1 MKIDSSQKSCAR
13 GVARGGFIRKY
24 VGTGLKYI
32 IPLAVSVALI
42 YWLFKKVNFHEVME
56 TIHDGCDFFWIGVM
70 MLITMGSH
78 MIRGVRW
85 GMQLRSVGVHR
96 MPAVCEWCT
105 IWGAYALNL
114 LFPQLGEGWRCVYV
128 SRREK
133 APLSTVIGTDV
144 GDRGSDF
151 VVIVILFAVA
161 LVVAHPQI
169 MDFVT
174 RYSFGRD
181 IDKAA
186 HSFWLWV
193 TVGALLAVFW
203 AVCHYLKYY
212 RWVSRLDKNLD
223 NVWQG
228 IKVIFTMKQRFAY
241 LVLTLC
247 IWTCYFLETYCCFL
261 AFPFTR
267 RLMEEPGMAYGLLPG
282 LVVFVFG
289 SCSMAVP
296 SNGGLGPWNIAV
308 IFALSLFGISNT
320 EGTAYSMVMWSMQS
334 LTYIVLGIFSA
345 IYFSVTS
352 KKDAV
357 NIRPTSGNATEDPR

>member
-1 MKIDSSQKSCAR
+1 MKDTNTLPPSS
-13 GVARGGFIRKY
+13 
-24 VGTGLKYI
+24 GTTPAGKHENLLKRYIGSGLKYI
-32 IPLAVSVALI
+32 IPLAISVCLVV
-42 YWLFKKVNFHEVME
+42 WLFSKVDFHEVMH
-56 TIHDGCDFFWIGVM
+56 TIRDGCDFFWIGVM
-70 MLITMGSH
+70 MVITAGSH

-85 GMQLRSVGVHR
+85 GLQLRAAGVPR
-96 MPAVCEWCT
+96 MPVVCEWCT

-114 LFPQLGEGWRCVYV
+114 VFPQLGEGWRCVYV

-151 VVIVILFAVA
+151 VVIIVLFALA
-161 LVVAHPQI
+161 LVVSHPEI
-169 MDFVT
+169 EDFIT

-181 IDKAA
+181 IDDLA

-193 TVGALLAVFW
+193 GAGTIIAALW

-212 RWVSRLDKNLD
+212 SWVMKLD
-223 NVWQG
+223 NDLGNVWRG
-228 IKVIFTMKQRFAY
+228 FKVIFTMKGRWTY

-247 IWTCYFLETYCCFL
+247 IWTCYFFETYCCFL
-261 AFPFTR
+261 VFPFTR
-267 RLMEEPGMAYGLLPG
+267 HLMGQPGMAYGFLPG

-296 SNGGLGPWNIAV
+296 SNGGLGPWNVAV
-308 IFALSLFGISNT
+308 MFALSLFGITNT

-334 LTYIVLGIFSA
+334 ATYIVLGIFSA
-345 IYFSVTS
+345 CYIAAGNRVL
-352 KKDAV
+352 KKKKA
-357 NIRPTSGNATEDPR
+357 PHQ